1 MRRRA
6 SGFHRAVHRAGW
18 GRGFTLVEV
27 LVALGIVAIA
37 LTAGLKAASS
47 LGRNAQRQ
55 SDQLLAQMCAE
66 NTLAALRLARQMPGV
81 GDTSTPC
88 SQAGQS
94 FEVLTTV
101 RPTPNPNFVRIEAK
115 VSKDQ
120 AMQLQIITVM
130 GRY

>member
-1 MRRRA
+1 
-6 SGFHRAVHRAGW
+6 
-18 GRGFTLVEV
+18 
-27 LVALGIVAIA
+27 
-37 LTAGLKAASS
+37 
-47 LGRNAQRQ
+47 
-55 SDQLLAQMCAE
+55 MCAE